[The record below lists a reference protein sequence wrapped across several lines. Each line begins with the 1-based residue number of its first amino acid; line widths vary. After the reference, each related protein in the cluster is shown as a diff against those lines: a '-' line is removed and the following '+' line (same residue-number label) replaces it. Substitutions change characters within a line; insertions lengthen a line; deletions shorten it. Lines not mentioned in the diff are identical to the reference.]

1 MIPMSRV
8 SKNEI
13 RKNFPHLFKELE
25 SGSTIEDKPIKIKVD
40 KGRGYEPSILDF
52 LKRCN
57 NDKEAFE
64 IIDHLERRREI
75 TKAYAAALKTQVKE
89 KGVRSFGE
97 KRRPGHYFKE
107 FH

>member
-1 MIPMSRV
+1 MSRV

-13 RKNFPHLFKELE
+13 RKNFPHLFEELE
-25 SGSTIEDKPIKIKVD
+25 SNSTIEDKPIKLKVD

-57 NDKEAFE
+57 DDKEAFE
-64 IIDHLERRREI
+64 IIDYLERREEI
-75 TKAYAAALKTQVKE
+75 TKAYADTLKTQVRE

-97 KRRPGHYFKE
+97 KRRPGHYFRE
-107 FH
+107 LH